1 MTERCIECSEPAD
14 WVRSTQ
20 FAGDHPY
27 CEFHALKESDFYQ
40 NDSYAVWKKLEPDN
54 SWDNWKPNKD
64 LR

>member
-27 CEFHALKESDFYQ
+27 CDRHARMEKDFDDEP
-40 NDSYAVWKKLEPDN
+40 DSYSYWWKIVRDDC
-54 SWDNWKPNKD
+54 DNWKPNKD
-64 LR
+64 II